1 MTEAAIPRFN
11 RTQLV
16 LAGVVVAVLVAMA
29 LDTKVVVMG
38 SAADVKE
45 AKFEPAAFGTTTF
58 PQVQADVTARAVD
71 AVELAKAIAA
81 DTKAATDKYAI
92 SGVFPVKL
100 TGVVGDGKSGIYNV
114 TVDGLPD
121 PLKLRVQTGP
131 AINGT
136 ELRDATGKI
145 SFSDF
150 TNQIEYQDAGS
161 AINNVLKTEVL
172 AKIDNSA
179 LTGKTISVVGAFKL
193 VNPKNWLITPVSLEV
208 K

>member
-1 MTEAAIPRFN
+1 M
-11 RTQLV
+11 QLV
-16 LAGVVVAVLVAMA
+16 MAGVVGIVLVAMA
-29 LDTKVVVMG
+29 LDTRVVVMG

-45 AKFEPAAFGTTTF
+45 AVFEPAVFGTTTF

-71 AVELAKAIAA
+71 AVELANAIATDA
-81 DTKAATDKYAI
+81 KSATAKYAI
-92 SGVFPVKL
+92 GGVFPVKL
-100 TGVVGDGKSGIYNV
+100 TGVVGEGKSGIFYV

-121 PLKLRVQTGP
+121 ALKIRVQTGP

-179 LTGKTISVVGAFKL
+179 LTGKTITLVGAFKL
-193 VNPKNWLITPVSLEV
+193 VNPKSWLITPVALEV
-208 K
+208 R

>member
-1 MTEAAIPRFN
+1 MTSTSLNRFS
-11 RTQLV
+11 RTQSA
-16 LAGVVVAVLVAMA
+16 LAGAVVLGLAVMA
-29 LDTKVVVMG
+29 LDTKVVVIG

-45 AKFEPAAFGTTTF
+45 AVFEAAAFGSKTF
-58 PQVQADVTARAVD
+58 PDVQADVTGRAVD
-71 AVELAKAIAA
+71 AVELAAAIAA
-81 DTKAATDKYAI
+81 DAKAATTKYAI
-92 SGVFPVKL
+92 GGVFPVKL
-100 TGVVGDGKSGIYNV
+100 TGIVGEGKPGIYFV
-114 TVDGLPD
+114 TVDGLPA
-121 PLKLRVQTGP
+121 PLMLRVQTGP

-179 LTGKTISVVGAFKL
+179 LTGKTIALVGASSWSIRKAG
-193 VNPKNWLITPVSLEV
+193 
-208 K
+208 